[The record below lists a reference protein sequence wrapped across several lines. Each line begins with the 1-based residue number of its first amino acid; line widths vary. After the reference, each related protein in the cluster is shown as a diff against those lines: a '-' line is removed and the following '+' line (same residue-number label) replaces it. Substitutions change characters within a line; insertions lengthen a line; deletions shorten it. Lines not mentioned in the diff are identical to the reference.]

1 LVAISRN
8 SDNGFVLIGVIWLL
22 VLAGAVGAAL
32 LLRSL
37 GEARNAAAES
47 RAFSSRMALDGAA
60 EAAFASL
67 LFYGPR
73 STLGSGGGRVAIGAT
88 QVELGITSEA
98 LRFDLNEADPQLV
111 DRVLQGL
118 KLPPAERNRIV
129 TAVAQARS
137 VNHRMTSQ
145 AELRRLLG
153 PEAAG
158 LEDVFTLYSGLKQ
171 PATAELPETLAR
183 RLASPDRAA
192 EPVEIRGG
200 TPLRIEARLAGGPR
214 LTAVARLTGQQ
225 GDPVAVQRWEH
236 R

>member
-1 LVAISRN
+1 LVAISRTN
-8 SDNGFVLIGVIWLL
+8 DNGFVLIGVIWLL

-32 LLRSL
+32 MLRSL
-37 GEARNAAAES
+37 SEARSAAAES
-47 RAFSSRMALDGAA
+47 RALSDRMALDGAA

-73 STLGSGGGRVAIGAT
+73 STLASGGGRVVVGAT
-88 QVELGITSEA
+88 QVKLGISSEA
-98 LRFDLNEADPQLV
+98 LRFDVNEADPQLM

-118 KLPPAERNRIV
+118 KLPPAQRNRIV
-129 TAVAQARS
+129 AGLTQARS
-137 VNHRMTSQ
+137 VNRRMTSQ
-145 AELRRLLG
+145 AELRRLIG

-158 LEDVFTLYSGLKQ
+158 FEDVFTLYSGLKQ

-183 RLASPDRAA
+183 RLAAPDRIA
-192 EPVEIRGG
+192 EPVEIRAG
-200 TPLRIEARLAGGPR
+200 TALRIEAQLAKGSR

-225 GDPVAVQRWEH
+225 DDPIAVQRWEH